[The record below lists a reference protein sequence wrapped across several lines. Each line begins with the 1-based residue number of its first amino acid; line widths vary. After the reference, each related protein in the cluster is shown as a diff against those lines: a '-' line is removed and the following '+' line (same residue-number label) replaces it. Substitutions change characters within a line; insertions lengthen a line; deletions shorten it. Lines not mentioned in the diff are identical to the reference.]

1 MVRLLKNKAVLNAVI
16 AILAGIAVAASMYKV
31 SAVTGLIMT
40 DLQIDNRQCG
50 WLVSIVTLLGLILA
64 LPAGGIMM
72 KVGAK
77 KLGIF
82 SLVCSLLSNIFG
94 FKASTFTVLLLSRL
108 LEGFSFGLISVASP
122 AIINMWFSE
131 QKRGVP
137 MAIWSCWIG
146 LGLFISLKGA
156 NVLVDV
162 NDISSWRNLWVACA
176 VIVLII
182 IGLFALFIKEKKQ
195 ETVDVEAKPGQ
206 FWEGIKSKKA
216 WRLSLI
222 FASFSFCLTAFMTFG
237 AAYCEQLGF
246 SAQEANS
253 CVSVLSLGMFA
264 GGFSMG
270 LILNRSKN
278 RERWLIVSMI
288 LLVGCSSVIFEFPKA
303 VAVIYMAFTG
313 FIMQMTPAII
323 FAVAPN
329 AASSEET
336 VGVAMAIVTI
346 GSSVGGFGA
355 VVIGTV
361 IDLGGYHAATLVMLA
376 AALIGL
382 AGAVFKG
389 RKITAKG

>member
-108 LEGFSFGLISVASP
+108 LEGFSIGLISVASP

-146 LGLFISLKGA
+146 LGLFISL
-156 NVLVDV
+156 
-162 NDISSWRNLWVACA
+162 
-176 VIVLII
+176 
-182 IGLFALFIKEKKQ
+182 
-195 ETVDVEAKPGQ
+195 
-206 FWEGIKSKKA
+206 
-216 WRLSLI
+216 
-222 FASFSFCLTAFMTFG
+222 
-237 AAYCEQLGF
+237 
-246 SAQEANS
+246 
-253 CVSVLSLGMFA
+253 
-264 GGFSMG
+264 
-270 LILNRSKN
+270 
-278 RERWLIVSMI
+278 
-288 LLVGCSSVIFEFPKA
+288 
-303 VAVIYMAFTG
+303 
-313 FIMQMTPAII
+313 
-323 FAVAPN
+323 
-329 AASSEET
+329 
-336 VGVAMAIVTI
+336 
-346 GSSVGGFGA
+346 
-355 VVIGTV
+355 
-361 IDLGGYHAATLVMLA
+361 
-376 AALIGL
+376 
-382 AGAVFKG
+382 
-389 RKITAKG
+389 